1 MTDKRF
7 IRFNLTNSDISAR
20 IIGDLRGEIM
30 SEETAK
36 SFNEALESLGL
47 DTMFLIKET
56 FLGYKY
62 RKREKILYDQD
73 VEIPTKLIKLYYGL
87 NRNDM
92 GFDALQ
98 KAFITH
104 YVNQESQLEGLNI
117 KSIHTTS
124 ELVGF
129 RKMYEYIHSEEIDE
143 YFSVHTLK
151 DLHKILYSETPHPEY
166 GGTIRCDDRYLPG
179 TGTEL
184 CPWRY
189 INQRLYEIS
198 PRVDELVKRAKEI
211 KEKHDANAIID
222 FIDDVMILKSD
233 LILIH
238 PFSDGNGR
246 CIRGFVNK
254 LFEYAGLP
262 PVYIKLNER
271 TEYHKAMNKA
281 NNEKDYT
288 DLQNFYKYKLCDSIV
303 ELDINERIKEDKDLA
318 RRRVIASRN
327 VERDQ

>member
-1 MTDKRF
+1 MP
-7 IRFNLTNSDISAR
+7 
-20 IIGDLRGEIM
+20 
-30 SEETAK
+30 EETK
-36 SFNEALESLGL
+36 KIINEALESLGL
-47 DTMFLIKET
+47 DQMFIIKEA

-73 VEIPTKLIKLYYGL
+73 QELPAKLIKLYYSLGYE
-87 NRNDM
+87 M
-92 GFDALQ
+92 EFDSLQ

-104 YVNQESQLEGLNI
+104 YVNQESQLEGINI
-117 KSIHTTS
+117 KSIHS
-124 ELVGF
+124 ANEIAGF
-129 RKMYEYIHSEEIDE
+129 RKMYEYIHSNEIDD
-143 YFSVHTLK
+143 YFSIYTLK
-151 DLHKILYSETPHPEY
+151 DLHKLLYSEAPHAEF

-189 INQRLYEIS
+189 INQKLYEIS
-198 PRVDELVKRAKEI
+198 PRVDELVSRAKDI
-211 KEKHDANAIID
+211 KEKRDVQRIIP
-222 FIDDVMILKSD
+222 FIDDVMVLKSD

-238 PFSDGNGR
+238 PFADGNGR

-262 PVYIKLNER
+262 PVYIKVNER

-303 ELDINERIKEDKDLA
+303 ELVINEMIKQDKDQA
-318 RRRVIASRN
+318 RRRLIKGQKSN
-327 VERDQ
+327 SE